1 MLETSSPR
9 TKNPA
14 MRYLPKILLPI
25 SRLTRCFLLAALL
38 ESPCLGTL
46 AAADADTYTVQ
57 ALTIPRNAF
66 SGQASAINDAGVSA
80 GWYETN
86 NGSTAV
92 SWSADNQLS
101 PLGTLPGLP
110 SALANDINQ
119 AGTIVGFAFTNDFLI
134 SRAFIWQSGT
144 GMQALTDLGGD
155 ASLAQAIN
163 ADGTAVGW
171 SFDAVGVLH
180 AVKWD
185 ASGSLTDLNPAGA
198 ISEALDINDAGDV
211 VGWVFPAGGSA
222 SHAYLWQHD
231 GTEVDLQTLGGLG
244 SQAFGVN
251 NRLVI
256 VGVSDRRSP
265 LPPTAFI
272 WKSATGMRTLHMGG
286 NSQAFAINDL
296 GRVVGLRVINQG
308 VLGLTRFHGSLEVL
322 PDLAPDKP
330 PASGPTGINPC
341 GTIVGSSSS
350 PDPTNG
356 NPVPAIWTKA
366 CD

>member
-1 MLETSSPR
+1 
-9 TKNPA
+9 
-14 MRYLPKILLPI
+14 MRHLHELLSPI
-25 SRLTRCFLLAALL
+25 SQLTRRFLLAALL
-38 ESPCLGTL
+38 ASLCFGTL
-46 AAADADTYTVQ
+46 AARGDDTYTVQ

-92 SWSADNQLS
+92 SWSADNQLTL
-101 PLGTLPGLP
+101 LGTLPGLP
-110 SALANDINQ
+110 SALGNGINQ
-119 AGTIVGFAFTNDFLI
+119 AGAIVGFAFTNDFLT
-134 SRAFIWQSGT
+134 SRAFIWHSDT
-144 GMQALTDLGGD
+144 GMQALDDLGGN

-171 SFDAVGVLH
+171 SFDTGGVLH

-185 ASGSLTDLNPAGA
+185 ASGSLTDLNPSGA
-198 ISEALDINDAGDV
+198 ISEALGINDAGDV

-231 GTEVDLQTLGGLG
+231 GGEIDLGTLGGPG

-251 NRLVI
+251 NKLAI
-256 VGVSDRRSP
+256 VGVSDRPSP
-265 LPPTAFI
+265 LPPVAFI
-272 WKSATGMRTLHMGG
+272 WRPATGMRSLHMGA

-296 GRVVGLRVINQG
+296 GRSVGLRVINQG
-308 VLGLTRFHGSLEVL
+308 VLGLTQFHGSLEVL
-322 PDLAPDKP
+322 PDLAPNKS
-330 PASGPTGINPC
+330 PASGPTGINRC

-350 PDPTNG
+350 PIPTNG

-366 CD
+366 ACD

>member
-1 MLETSSPR
+1 
-9 TKNPA
+9 
-14 MRYLPKILLPI
+14 MRHLYELFLPI
-25 SRLTRCFLLAALL
+25 SQLTRYFLLAALL

-46 AAADADTYTVQ
+46 AAAGTDTYIVQ

-92 SWSADNQLS
+92 SWSADNQLTL
-101 PLGTLPGLP
+101 LGTLPGLP
-110 SALANDINQ
+110 SALANGINQ

-134 SRAFIWQSGT
+134 SRAFIWSSDT
-144 GMQALTDLGGD
+144 GMQALADLGGN

-171 SFDAVGVLH
+171 SFDTGGVLH

-185 ASGSLTDLNPAGA
+185 PSGSLTDLNPAGA
-198 ISEALDINDAGDV
+198 ISEALGINDAGDV
-211 VGWVFPAGGSA
+211 VGWVFPASGSA
-222 SHAYLWQHD
+222 SHAYLWRHD
-231 GTEVDLQTLGGLG
+231 GVEIDLGTLGGPG

-251 NRLVI
+251 NSLAI
-256 VGVSDRRSP
+256 VGVSDRPSP
-265 LPPTAFI
+265 LAPTAFI
-272 WKSATGMRTLHMGG
+272 WKPATGMRSLRMGG

-308 VLGLTRFHGSLEVL
+308 VLGLTRFHGPPEML

-330 PASGPTGINPC
+330 PASGPTGINSC

-350 PDPTNG
+350 PIPTNG

-366 CD
+366 TCD

>member
-1 MLETSSPR
+1 
-9 TKNPA
+9 

-46 AAADADTYTVQ
+46 GAADADAYTVQ

-101 PLGTLPGLP
+101 PLGTLLGLP

>member
-1 MLETSSPR
+1 MKHFHET
-9 TKNPA
+9 
-14 MRYLPKILLPI
+14 LLPI
-25 SRLTRCFLLAALL
+25 NRLTRCFLLAAFL
-38 ESPCLGTL
+38 EPLCLGTL
-46 AAADADTYTVQ
+46 AASDADTYTVQ

-92 SWSADNQLS
+92 SWSVDNQLTL
-101 PLGTLPGLP
+101 LGTLPGLP

-134 SRAFIWQSGT
+134 SRAFIWNSDT
-144 GMQALTDLGGD
+144 GMEALDDFGGN

-163 ADGTAVGW
+163 ADGAAVGW
-171 SFDAVGVLH
+171 SFDAAGVLH

-185 ASGSLTDLNPAGA
+185 ASGSLIDLNPPGA

-231 GTEVDLQTLGGLG
+231 GTEIDLQTLGGAG

-251 NRLVI
+251 NNLAI
-256 VGVSDRRSP
+256 VGVSDRPSP
-265 LPPTAFI
+265 LPPTAFM
-272 WKSATGMRTLHMGG
+272 WKSATGMRSLGMGG

-296 GRVVGLRVINQG
+296 GRAVGLRVINAG
-308 VLGLTRFHGSLEVL
+308 VLGLTRIHGIRELL
-322 PDLAPDKP
+322 PDLAPNKP

-341 GTIVGSSSS
+341 GTLVGSSSS
-350 PDPTNG
+350 PNPTNG

-366 CD
+366 TCD